1 MPDTI
6 LNGVFRQYRVG
17 VCKHTTPIKQVDVF
31 ITSFIWMIFL
41 LVALTSTFTFIM
53 FTFFIN
59 YFHWQNVE
67 NHDFISNLIFFLFQ
81 QKWLRH
87 NLIKNSKNIFRNQKS
102 YILHECSISVM
113 FFSARTI
120 WFYEIS
126 VTFWW
131 IFHFKLKK
139 IAAEKCFFVHAV
151 DLCNAKNDELF
162 MSWNCNKNLYIWF
175 SLHKNNKTFTFFMLS
190 TIFFLLNF
198 SF

>member
-41 LVALTSTFTFIM
+41 LVALTCAFTFIM
-53 FTFFIN
+53 FTFSIN
-59 YFHWQNVE
+59 NFHWQNVE
-67 NHDFISNLIFFLFQ
+67 NHDFICNLIFFLFQ

-87 NLIKNSKNIFRNQKS
+87 NLIKNSNNIFQNQKS
-102 YILHECSISVM
+102 YFLHECFISRIILFQLERLFGFMKSASHFDGFFISI
-113 FFSARTI
+113 
-120 WFYEIS
+120 Y
-126 VTFWW
+126 
-131 IFHFKLKK
+131 KK

-162 MSWNCNKNLYIWF
+162 ISWNCKKNLYIWF
-175 SLHKNNKTFTFFMLS
+175 SLS
-190 TIFFLLNF
+190 IQE
-198 SF
+198 